1 MTQISVWIV
10 KRAVTQDG
18 TPYLILWKTIP
29 GRFLRKFLH
38 STKKNNQEQLS
49 GYK

>member
-29 GRFLRKFLH
+29 GKFLRNFLH